1 MATQP
6 LLFSV
11 YKQARGA
18 KKITVQNATDLQ
30 LISLTK
36 PLERD
41 ENQALKRYSA
51 RCSRLATYFYRNL
64 PV

>member
-1 MATQP
+1 
-6 LLFSV
+6 
-11 YKQARGA
+11 
-18 KKITVQNATDLQ
+18 LQ